1 MANLPEYK
9 EHVAVQPGGITE
21 SSSAFKSLSNAWG
34 MAGTIATSI
43 AQSSADERAKIA
55 GLEAGNTPGRDL
67 FPGITQTTRA
77 FDEAYS
83 AQEYAV
89 VVGKAESQLNRLT
102 FEARKN
108 PNASSLSEFESA
120 ANGYIRNTLSSV
132 TPETKARLT
141 PLLTGTYEA
150 SKLQI
155 ETDILKE
162 SRKSEQNN
170 NLLMLDQT
178 IKSIN
183 DMSVEGQARQ
193 AEELAAQQLEYLN
206 SDYVKSTFKPK
217 EIEEWRQ
224 NILDTLRDSKWQRE
238 AQQLSQQPGALE
250 NRLREMAEE
259 SPTIDNLAKQKIFN
273 DALKR
278 RNTLRS
284 ASDNVSVNQ
293 ALTKMADGTLTPK
306 DVYELKNTVDV
317 ETFSQ
322 FETKYATY
330 LAKKNNKTDVNN
342 HIRERAKDTAFLSTL
357 TPKQK
362 NDFLIEETQN
372 RVLYAQSQGIPVE
385 DTMTELAKTARD
397 YSMSAPM
404 LIDMLEQTARYGTP
418 EELSQAG
425 RVINLLQG
433 DNPIAIQSLDKE
445 AKAVANLYSKYRNIS
460 NAPNAAE
467 INREAAEKARKDVYN
482 LSDDIKAERMNALD
496 RFMSKNHY
504 ITDQTKF
511 KKKIAD
517 EMGFNHT
524 FNPFKSSYDVPE
536 GLTNTF
542 YTLLPDYA
550 LIYDS
555 PDEAIKAL
563 AKDLKPRYNETNIND
578 PSSRASQVM
587 KDAPD
592 TLLKNFAVGEWVY
605 NDKARAFHDYVEQY
619 NKSGTNIYGKLEW
632 LEDPFKDKDIKDVD
646 MFSKRLV
653 EGKIKAI
660 YNGDQIEVLIDSDEL
675 TRGGAGGLYSWNFQY
690 KVEGSKTKLP
700 FIQSVDNRVIPRW
713 YPDLNLREYNIA
725 KFNREQ
731 QIQLQQQ
738 AEIQQELAK
747 LPENNPQ
754 LVRDKYLAD
763 QQRRGETLYYE
774 SDYAWIKE
782 LTKEENDESAS

>member
-404 LIDMLEQTARYGTP
+404 LIDMLEQKARYGPP
-418 EELSQAG
+418 EDFS
-425 RVINLLQG
+425 
-433 DNPIAIQSLDKE
+433 
-445 AKAVANLYSKYRNIS
+445 
-460 NAPNAAE
+460 
-467 INREAAEKARKDVYN
+467 
-482 LSDDIKAERMNALD
+482 
-496 RFMSKNHY
+496 
-504 ITDQTKF
+504 
-511 KKKIAD
+511 
-517 EMGFNHT
+517 
-524 FNPFKSSYDVPE
+524 
-536 GLTNTF
+536 
-542 YTLLPDYA
+542 
-550 LIYDS
+550 
-555 PDEAIKAL
+555 
-563 AKDLKPRYNETNIND
+563 KPR
-578 PSSRASQVM
+578 
-587 KDAPD
+587 
-592 TLLKNFAVGEWVY
+592 
-605 NDKARAFHDYVEQY
+605 
-619 NKSGTNIYGKLEW
+619 
-632 LEDPFKDKDIKDVD
+632 
-646 MFSKRLV
+646 
-653 EGKIKAI
+653 
-660 YNGDQIEVLIDSDEL
+660 
-675 TRGGAGGLYSWNFQY
+675 
-690 KVEGSKTKLP
+690 
-700 FIQSVDNRVIPRW
+700 
-713 YPDLNLREYNIA
+713 
-725 KFNREQ
+725 
-731 QIQLQQQ
+731 
-738 AEIQQELAK
+738 
-747 LPENNPQ
+747 
-754 LVRDKYLAD
+754 
-763 QQRRGETLYYE
+763 
-774 SDYAWIKE
+774 
-782 LTKEENDESAS
+782 